1 MYYTYNASM
10 LVGGQGRSVSKR
22 VGGAY
27 LNGAEPERRRARNG
41 ARPDRRETRP
51 ARDPDGA
58 SPTGASPDGAGPEGA
73 RSHNPNSAGWV
84 VRRSGAAPLRPSG
97 VALLG
102 PCVVRVSRRP
112 GSAPFGL
119 RPSGAALLGHYDV
132 YRVPVFPAGAWRV
145 NPPTCGIT
153 GGASC
158 ASALRTAASGAPYS
172 TMRSGVSAVKKRV
185 R

>member
-1 MYYTYNASM
+1 MPQCSSTGKGA
-10 LVGGQGRSVSKR
+10 VCRSR
-22 VGGAY
+22 VGG
-27 LNGAEPERRRARNG
+27 GVFERRRARTAQSPNG

-73 RSHNPNSAGWV
+73 RSHNSNSAGWV

>member
-1 MYYTYNASM
+1 MPQCSSTGKGAVCRSR
-10 LVGGQGRSVSKR
+10 VSGGVF
-22 VGGAY
+22 
-27 LNGAEPERRRARNG
+27 ERRRARTAQSPNG
-41 ARPDRRETRP
+41 ARPDRRRTRT
-51 ARDPDGA
+51 ARD
-58 SPTGASPDGAGPEGA
+58 PTGASPDGAGPEGA
-73 RSHNPNSAGWV
+73 RSHNSNSAGWV

-119 RPSGAALLGHYDV
+119 RPSGAALLGLYDV